1 MWYFWFALLIGILI
15 TFLLVCKYNN
25 QKIND
30 QLPIVWNQSSLM
42 TSESQNFKPNFNNN
56 NKNHYLYKPIKYN
69 EDYLVRISFFSSFNF
84 EKKNSFF
91 FFKTN

>member
-1 MWYFWFALLIGILI
+1 MTMWYFWFALLIGILI
-15 TFLLVCKYNN
+15 TFLLVCKYN

-56 NKNHYLYKPIKYN
+56 NNNNKNHYLYKPIKYN
-69 EDYLVRISFFSSFNF
+69 EDYLVRITFCFFEF
-84 EKKNSFF
+84 
-91 FFKTN
+91 